1 MSRHTITLIRTDGR
15 KVRTAVSRRYY
26 VTAPERSNEDK
37 AHVWQRTDDIVAAER
52 TARLRLA
59 GCSPEIHVLSTERF
73 HNGQPAKATARV
85 LSRDEVHNLVTG
97 EKTRRK
103 FAERTG
109 RQGEAR
115 RVWY

>member
-15 KVRTAVSRRYY
+15 KVRTAISRRYY
-26 VTAPERSNEDK
+26 VTAPEGYEDK

-59 GCSPEIHVLSTERF
+59 GCSPEIHAVVTERY
-73 HNGQPAKATARV
+73 HDGRPARV
-85 LSRDEVHNLVTG
+85 TSRVLTREEIRDRVHTA
-97 EKTRRK
+97 KTRRK
-103 FAERTG
+103 FAERAG

-115 RVWY
+115 RI

>member
-1 MSRHTITLIRTDGR
+1 MSRNTITLVRTDGR

-26 VTAPERSNEDK
+26 VTAPEGSNEDK

-59 GCSPEIHVLSTERF
+59 GCSPEIHAVVTERY
-73 HNGQPAKATARV
+73 HDGRPARV
-85 LSRDEVHNLVTG
+85 TSRVLTREEIHDRVHS
-97 EKTRRK
+97 EKARRK
-103 FAERTG
+103 FAERAG

-115 RVWY
+115 RI